1 MIKIVVKNDVI
12 TISGHAN
19 YDEYGKDIVCSAV
32 SSTVITTINAIL
44 SIDKNSI
51 EVNDNNPL
59 TIKILKH
66 SEVVDKLITN
76 FHLPKS
82 TLLMLVSALATK
94 DFIFEAYEE
103 AIKEKYRFYSYG
115 DCMFIN

>member
-1 MIKIVVKNDVI
+1 MDSVWQKKENMIKIVVKNDVI

-66 SEVVDKLITN
+66 SEVVDKLIKN
-76 FHLPKS
+76 MIN
-82 TLLMLVSALATK
+82 LLTELQEEYK
-94 DFIFEAYEE
+94 DNID
-103 AIKEKYRFYSYG
+103 IRR
-115 DCMFIN
+115 

>member
-12 TISGHAN
+12 TISGHAT

-66 SEVVDKLITN
+66 SEVVDKLIKN
-76 FHLPKS
+76 MIN
-82 TLLMLVSALATK
+82 LLTELQEEYK
-94 DFIFEAYEE
+94 DNID
-103 AIKEKYRFYSYG
+103 IRR
-115 DCMFIN
+115 

>member
-19 YDEYGKDIVCSAV
+19 YDESAV

-66 SEVVDKLITN
+66 SEVVDKLIKN
-76 FHLPKS
+76 MIN
-82 TLLMLVSALATK
+82 LLTELQEEYK
-94 DFIFEAYEE
+94 DNID
-103 AIKEKYRFYSYG
+103 IRR
-115 DCMFIN
+115 